1 MASSGDV
8 SPDVKK
14 FSNASMA
21 HDGHYQRM
29 EVRLEIWW
37 RLEVRALADDHWLSS
52 ICRSA
57 DIKANRATHVTIRR
71 SEQKESKV
79 ARVIFKKLR

>member
-14 FSNASMA
+14 FFGVCMA
-21 HDGHYQRM
+21 HDGHYRRM
-29 EVRLEIWW
+29 EARLEIW
-37 RLEVRALADDHWLSS
+37 RCLEVRALADDHRLSS

-57 DIKANRATHVTIRR
+57 DIKANRAARVTIR
-71 SEQKESKV
+71 
-79 ARVIFKKLR
+79 